1 MCPRDGLC
9 PSDAF
14 ATPDNHNTSVKTI
27 TYTTEL
33 CHASIEKYDILDSRG
48 IVVLGSYNDVYRK
61 TKPPSARRN
70 SMPGWPVVQASC
82 HPQSEPVCRAVVPQR
97 ETAAPARLA
106 DQSTA
111 TSPPGCRRSGDIDRL
126 ARADGLLMDVAH
138 GPFDHSDGQS
148 RPYALLAR
156 ALSTPMV
163 PTDIRLHDLV
173 IAGHRTAS
181 LTIHLER
188 CGRRVARPRQ
198 RLRNGQRPS
207 RRARRRRP
215 PDRHLSRQPPVKASP
230 QGDVS
235 GGGSGCGPPVVTGI
249 QVPPPPGGADQSPGY
264 HSSHMGPGD
273 SHLCRGTTATSPEHP
288 AASPAPVPQP
298 VPRSPRSR
306 TVADPRVGGDRR
318 KLLLKPIPGGRR
330 EKVGGRP
337 P

>member
-1 MCPRDGLC
+1 
-9 PSDAF
+9 
-14 ATPDNHNTSVKTI
+14 
-27 TYTTEL
+27 
-33 CHASIEKYDILDSRG
+33 
-48 IVVLGSYNDVYRK
+48 
-61 TKPPSARRN
+61 
-70 SMPGWPVVQASC
+70 
-82 HPQSEPVCRAVVPQR
+82 
-97 ETAAPARLA
+97 
-106 DQSTA
+106 
-111 TSPPGCRRSGDIDRL
+111 
-126 ARADGLLMDVAH
+126 
-138 GPFDHSDGQS
+138 
-148 RPYALLAR
+148 
-156 ALSTPMV
+156 MV
-163 PTDIRLHDLV
+163 PTDIHLHDLV

-298 VPRSPRSR
+298 YLDLPGVGRWQTRELEETGGNSCSSPFP
-306 TVADPRVGGDRR
+306 AGD
-318 KLLLKPIPGGRR
+318 GRR
-330 EKVGGRP
+330 PEGGRP
-337 P
+337 DARRQAGRTVRGGGPGQPGLPSLTDWSVSGTVIKEYIFMLTAFFRHACFGHSEASGGLVLGRNWASSFSLRTR